1 MSSIRSTQRH
11 APLAASSTIAR
22 GASSLVRALAA
33 GAIVAGAS
41 AAMAGPTNVPFKAS
55 VDINENVA
63 FLFVPPCF
71 AIGTLTGSGT
81 ATHLG
86 KIKGAALD
94 CINPTAPISFN
105 SPMSYA
111 YSSTKVVFTADNGD
125 MLYLA
130 YAGTLTA
137 QASGPHVIAG
147 HFVITGGTSRFVGA
161 SGGGTMSGSEDLSS
175 LGSGTG
181 KASFDGTITY

>member
-1 MSSIRSTQRH
+1 MACS
-11 APLAASSTIAR
+11 A
-22 GASSLVRALAA
+22 
-33 GAIVAGAS
+33 
-41 AAMAGPTNVPFKAS
+41 AAMAGPTDVPFKAT

-71 AIGTLTGSGT
+71 AIGTLTGSGN

-86 KIKGAALD
+86 KIKGTALD
-94 CINPTAPISFN
+94 CINPTTTPTSFT

-111 YSSTKVVFTADNGD
+111 YSSTKVVFTAANGD

-147 HFVITGGTSRFVGA
+147 HFVITGGTGRFQGA
-161 SGGGTMSGSEDLSS
+161 SGGGTMSGTEDLSNLS
-175 LGSGTG
+175 SGTG